1 VTDTF
6 RPPAGAATAAKR
18 ALRWIKEGHAGSG
31 FTDVGRK
38 RAAQLAAQESLSLE
52 TVKRMYSFFSRHEVD
67 KQGKDFDNMEKP
79 SPGRVAWDAW
89 GGDAG
94 YSWAKRIVE
103 SSEEKTVMAISK
115 AQIYCPILKSEKQED
130 GSLLVS
136 GIATDSSIDSDQ
148 QICDPEWLKSAM
160 PNWFRWGNIREQHSH
175 IAAGVAEGYE
185 VRDGQHWVTARVVNS
200 ESVKKIEHK
209 VLKGFS
215 IGISS
220 PRVIK
225 DDKAAG
231 GRIIDG
237 EIVEISLVDRPANP
251 VCVLSLAKAI
261 DGVMH
266 AVENLEEKAAMED
279 SEMTG
284 EESTVPEASAAAEKA
299 SEESSVPPAEKAPVE
314 ESSQKP
320 GEESSQAVGEESSR
334 PGGVA
339 GVAGK
344 GDGLCA
350 ACGSSVEK
358 MGEMLTMLYDKMCG
372 PKADDDV
379 AAEKSQSEDIA
390 KAVKDIEARVSDIEK
405 TAKTAVAPVRT
416 AVGKAAAP
424 AQNPDIAKAAGYRT
438 KAMTTTDPRLA
449 EGYLALA
456 IEIEKSL

>member
-1 VTDTF
+1 MTDTF
-6 RPPAGAATAAKR
+6 KPTEGVAAAAKR

-31 FTDVGRK
+31 FTDVGRQ
-38 RAAQLAAQESLSLE
+38 RASQLANSETVSLE
-52 TVKRMYSFFSRHEVD
+52 TVKRMYSYFSRHEVD
-67 KQGKDFDNMEKP
+67 KKGKDFNNLEKP

-94 YSWAKRIVE
+94 FAWAKRIVE
-103 SSEEKTVMAISK
+103 STEEKAIMATSK

-160 PNWFRWGNIREQHSH
+160 PNWFKWGNIREQHSH
-175 IAAGVAEGYE
+175 IAAGVAEEYE
-185 VRDGQHWVTARVVNS
+185 VRDGQHWVTARVVDS
-200 ESVKKIEHK
+200 ESVKKVEAK

-225 DDKAAG
+225 DNKAAG

-251 VCVLSLAKAI
+251 GCVLSLAKAI

-266 AVENLEEKAAMED
+266 AVEKLEEKVAMED

-284 EESTVPEASAAAEKA
+284 EQSAVTEVTDETKA
-299 SEESSVPPAEKAPVE
+299 LE

-320 GEESSQAVGEESSR
+320 GEESSQEIGEESSR

-344 GDGLCA
+344 GDGMCA
-350 ACGSSVEK
+350 SCGSAVEK

-390 KAVKDIEARVSDIEK
+390 KAVKDIAARVSDIES
-405 TAKTAVAPVRT
+405 TAKSAVAPVRT
-416 AVGKAAAP
+416 AVGPKVTTI
-424 AQNPDIAKAAGYRT
+424 NPEIAKAANYRS
-438 KAMTTTDPRLA
+438 KAMSTTDPRLS
-449 EGYLALA
+449 EGYMALA

>member
-1 VTDTF
+1 MSDTF

-18 ALRWIKEGHAGSG
+18 ALRWIKEGHAGGG

-38 RAAQLAAQESLSLE
+38 RAAQLAVQESLSLE

-67 KQGKDFDNMEKP
+67 KQGKDFDNMDKP

-94 YSWAKRIVE
+94 FSWAKRIVE
-103 SSEEKTVMAISK
+103 SSEEKTVMASN
-115 AQIYCPILKSEKQED
+115 AQIYCPILKSEKQAD

-148 QICDPEWLKSAM
+148 QVCDPEWLKSAM

-175 IAAGVAEGYE
+175 IAAGVAEEYE

-284 EESTVPEASAAAEKA
+284 EESTVSEGSAAAE
-299 SEESSVPPAEKAPVE
+299 ESSAAPVKKAPT
-314 ESSQKP
+314 
-320 GEESSQAVGEESSR
+320 EESSQAVGEESSQEIGEESSR

-344 GDGLCA
+344 GDGMCA

-358 MGEMLTMLYDKMCG
+358 MGEMLSMLYDKMCG

-390 KAVKDIEARVSDIEK
+390 KAVKDIAARVSDIEK

-424 AQNPDIAKAAGYRT
+424 VQNPDISKAAGYRT
-438 KAMTTTDPRLA
+438 KAMSTTDPRLA

-456 IEIEKSL
+456 MEIEKSL

>member
-1 VTDTF
+1 MTDTF
-6 RPPAGAATAAKR
+6 HPPVGAATAAKR

-38 RAAQLAAQESLSLE
+38 RAAQLAAQESLSIE
-52 TVKRMYSFFSRHEVD
+52 TVKRMYSFFARHEVD
-67 KQGKDFDNMEKP
+67 KQGKDFDNMDKP

-94 YSWAKRIVE
+94 FAWAKRIAE
-103 SSEEKTVMAISK
+103 SAKEKAIMATSK

-136 GIATDSSIDSDQ
+136 GIATDSSVDSDQ

-175 IAAGVAEGYE
+175 IAAGVAEEYE
-185 VRDGQHWVTARVVNS
+185 VRDGQHWVTARVVDPA
-200 ESVKKIEHK
+200 SVKKVEAR

-251 VCVLSLAKAI
+251 GCVLSLAKAI

-266 AVENLEEKAAMED
+266 AVEKLEEKTAMED

-284 EESTVPEASAAAEKA
+284 EESTVTGVAGGKKA
-299 SEESSVPPAEKAPVE
+299 LEESTVPPAGKALEESSQALGE
-314 ESSQKP
+314 ESSQKI
-320 GEESSQAVGEESSR
+320 GEESSR

-344 GDGLCA
+344 GDGMCA
-350 ACGSSVEK
+350 SCGSAVEK
-358 MGEMLTMLYDKMCG
+358 MGEMITMLYDKMCG

-379 AAEKSQSEDIA
+379 AAEKSQSEDIV
-390 KAVKDIEARVSDIEK
+390 KAVKDIAARVSDIENTVK
-405 TAKTAVAPVRT
+405 SAVAPVRT
-416 AVGKAAAP
+416 AVGPKVTAI
-424 AQNPDIAKAAGYRT
+424 NPEIAKAANYRS
-438 KAMTTTDPRLA
+438 KAMSTTDPRLS
-449 EGYLALA
+449 EGYMALA